1 MVDMIKVKVDGNDC
15 VGGCCF
21 PSLCGKIV
29 KRHLPPL
36 GSVSNTMNDT
46 VDRN

>member
-36 GSVSNTMNDT
+36 GSASNTMI
-46 VDRN
+46 R

>member
-36 GSVSNTMNDT
+36 GLSI
-46 VDRN
+46 R